1 VSDPSELWVKHL
13 EFIEDVIS
21 RQARN
26 SFAVKGW
33 SISLSAAILTFLL
46 SQEAVTN
53 FHSAAYFIA
62 FLPAVIFWLLDG
74 YYLYQERSFRCLYD
88 DVRQNLINEKSEQT
102 IQIFEMDVARYKNS
116 GTYLRAICSK
126 SVYGIPLLI
135 ILTSIGLF
143 ACSTI

>member
-1 VSDPSELWVKHL
+1 MDTDELWVKHL

-21 RQARN
+21 RQAQN

-33 SISLSAAILTFLL
+33 SITLSSAILTFLF
-46 SQEAVTN
+46 SQEARIDI
-53 FHSAAYFIA
+53 HDAAYLVA
-62 FLPAVIFWLLDG
+62 LLPALIFWALDG

-88 DVRQNLINEKSEQT
+88 DVRQNVGNSESEQT
-102 IQIFEMDVARYKNS
+102 VQYFQMNVAPYKHRGAYRQAVLS
-116 GTYLRAICSK
+116 M

-143 ACSTI
+143 ICSKT